1 MIRTITA
8 NVEVSRTIDY
18 LAVIEWCDNQ
28 YGEPTE
34 ENILK
39 ALNDG
44 KVVFDD
50 VIYATNHSIEE
61 YLSVSNIEE
70 DEE

>member
-1 MIRTITA
+1 MTRTITA
-8 NVEVSRTIDY
+8 NVESHKTVNE
-18 LAVIEWCDNQ
+18 LAVIEWDDAK

-39 ALNDG
+39 ALNDD
-44 KVVFDD
+44 KVFCCE
-50 VIYATNHSIEE
+50 VIETEDSIDK

-70 DEE
+70 DED